1 LIYLGHGVR
10 IRNGSFLLK
19 GDPAMYD
26 RTTIL
31 HLVNDAQ
38 RHDPYCACGAH
49 MVPVDRDGGLWLE
62 CATIRD
68 RGDEPASPIR
78 ALLDRVF
85 HDRRVIVGR
94 EELLAA

>member
-1 LIYLGHGVR
+1 
-10 IRNGSFLLK
+10 
-19 GDPAMYD
+19 MYD

-38 RHDPYCACGAH
+38 RHDPSCACSAP

-62 CATIRD
+62 CSALRA
-68 RGDEPASPIR
+68 RGGSPS
-78 ALLDRVF
+78 ALRSVLDRLW
-85 HDRRVIVGR
+85 HDRRVIVDR